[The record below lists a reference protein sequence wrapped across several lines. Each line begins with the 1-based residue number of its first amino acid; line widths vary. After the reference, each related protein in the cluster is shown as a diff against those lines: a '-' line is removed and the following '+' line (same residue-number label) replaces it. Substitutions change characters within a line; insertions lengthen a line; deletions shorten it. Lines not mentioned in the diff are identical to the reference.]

1 MPRIPLFAVLLVFVA
16 TTSSWSEES
25 FSVLEPT
32 STSDNWIAESGMGT
46 EAGSIVEQPIYMN
59 GSDAQYEVIST
70 HEHSS
75 GSWWS
80 PLSSIKQRLFG
91 SSESQVIY
99 SNDYSMGEEMMTSTP
114 DGKMMPTSP
123 IQFVDEE
130 TGTTFIV
137 GADGVA
143 RPASPSMDANQQSPS
158 HLSQQTVPYSTPRLT
173 RDPPQHSAIPDTEP
187 YTPWYARLNPFRGRS
202 HEVSR
207 SEAWASP
214 TTTLTA
220 SHSTQFSPPTN
231 RPATYAGS
239 KPTSYNVAVTAK
251 DTPSNVKH
259 TQPSYGYS
267 RMPSYQGA
275 QSIAKTTPKSSE
287 IRPSYQASWS
297 NQPQVTTGGVRRS
310 TSFDGLD
317 SYSDK
322 AVSTASRPI
331 FTNGRFAR

>member
-1 MPRIPLFAVLLVFVA
+1 MPRIPLCAVLLVFVA

-32 STSDNWIAESGMGT
+32 STSDNWIESGMGT
-46 EAGSIVEQPIYMN
+46 EAGSIVEQPIHMH

-80 PLSSIKQRLFG
+80 PLSSIKRRLFG
-91 SSESQVIY
+91 NSESQVIY
-99 SNDYSMGEEMMTSTP
+99 SNDNSMGEEMMTSTP
-114 DGKMMPTSP
+114 DVKTMPTSP

-130 TGTTFIV
+130 SGTTFIV

-143 RPASPSMDANQQSPS
+143 RPASPRMDVDQQSPS
-158 HLSQQTVPYSTPRLT
+158 HPSEQTVPYSTPRLT
-173 RDPPQHSAIPDTEP
+173 LDAPQHSAIPVTEP
-187 YTPWYARLNPFRGRS
+187 YAPWYARLNPFRGRS

-220 SHSTQFSPPTN
+220 SHSKRVSQPID

-239 KPTSYNVAVTAK
+239 KPRTYNVAVTPKA
-251 DTPSNVKH
+251 TSSNIKH

-267 RMPSYQGA
+267 RIPSYQGA
-275 QSIAKTTPKSSE
+275 QSIAKTTPKSTE

-297 NQPQVTTGGVRRS
+297 NQPQETTGGVRRS
-310 TSFDGLD
+310 TSFNGLD